1 MKITLE
7 PLPSLDASFNRRLPS
22 MALKNL
28 LVDGPLSTEVTLNPG
43 EEAEHV
49 VPLVFLA
56 KGSYGFRAIV
66 QEVPDGGGG
75 AMGLLRFSP
84 VLEVTVE

>member
-1 MKITLE
+1 
-7 PLPSLDASFNRRLPS
+7 

-66 QEVPDGGGG
+66 QEVLDGGGG
-75 AMGLLRFSP
+75 PGLLRFSP

>member
-1 MKITLE
+1 
-7 PLPSLDASFNRRLPS
+7 

-43 EEAEHV
+43 QEVGHV

-66 QEVPDGGGG
+66 QELTDEGGGV
-75 AMGLLRFSP
+75 MGLLRFSP